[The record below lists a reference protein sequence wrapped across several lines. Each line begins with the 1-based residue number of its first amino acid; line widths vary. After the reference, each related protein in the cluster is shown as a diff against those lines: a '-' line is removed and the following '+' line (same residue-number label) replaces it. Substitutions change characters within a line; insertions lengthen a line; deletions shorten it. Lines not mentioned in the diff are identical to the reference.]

1 MKILICMSNV
11 PDTTTKIK
19 LNGDGT
25 DYDKT
30 GIQWIVNPWDELALT
45 RALQLKDAGAVEKVT
60 VISIGPGDTDPTI
73 RKALAMGAD
82 DAIRVNTEPKEAY
95 YVAAQLAEAVKNNM
109 YDAILAGID
118 SADYNG
124 SLVGGM
130 LAEFL
135 DIPSVSSVSELF
147 IEGGKVKLH
156 REIDGGSEIIEVETP
171 FVGIVQKG
179 IAKEPVI
186 ASMRGIMMSR
196 TKPIVVVEPVAF
208 EAQTEFLSYELPKP
222 KAACRMVDAENPK
235 ELVDLLYNEAKI
247 LS

>member
-1 MKILICMSNV
+1 MKILVCMSNV

-60 VISIGPGDTDPTI
+60 VINVGLTDTDPTI

-82 DAIRVNTEPKEAY
+82 DAIRVNADPKEAY
-95 YVAAQLAEAVKNNM
+95 FVAAQLAEAIRNNM
-109 YDAILAGID
+109 YDVILAGID

-135 DIPSVSSVSELF
+135 DLPSVSSVSELF

-196 TKPIVVVEPVAF
+196 TKPIVVVEPAAI

-222 KAACRMVDAENPK
+222 KAACRMVDPENPK

>member
-1 MKILICMSNV
+1 MKILVCMSNV

-19 LNGDGT
+19 LTGDNSSF
-25 DYDKT
+25 DKT

-45 RALQLKDAGAVEKVT
+45 RALQLKDAGLVEKVT
-60 VISIGPGDTDPTI
+60 VINVGGADVDPTI

-82 DAIRVNTEPKEAY
+82 DAIRINAEPTDAFF
-95 YVAAQLAEAVKNNM
+95 VASQLAEAIRSNM
-109 YDAILAGID
+109 YDIVLAGID

-124 SLVGGM
+124 SVVGGI
-130 LAEFL
+130 LAELL
-135 DIPSVSSVSELF
+135 DLVSVSSISHLN
-147 IEGGKVKLH
+147 IEAGKIHLE
-156 REIDGGSEIIEVETP
+156 REIDGGSEVLELGTP

-196 TKPIVVVEPVAF
+196 TKPINVVQPANIETPTDF
-208 EAQTEFLSYELPKP
+208 TTYELPKP
-222 KAACRMVDAENPK
+222 KAACKMIDAENPK

-247 LS
+247 L